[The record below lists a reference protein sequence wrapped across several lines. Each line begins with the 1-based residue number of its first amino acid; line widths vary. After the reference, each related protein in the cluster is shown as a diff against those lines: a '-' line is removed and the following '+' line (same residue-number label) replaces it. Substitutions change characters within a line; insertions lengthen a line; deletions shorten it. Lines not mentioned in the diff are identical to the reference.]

1 MCVPSYIIVD
11 YVELDKKLKELIKNL
26 INLEK
31 NEDNELY
38 FYGGNN
44 IECEHNKQIINNYL
58 PMMKKIIKGYSNW
71 SNLKKTDKIV
81 ANHLKLF
88 CRISTGKP
96 IVKKCVRFPQF
107 KSKMVNRFTL
117 PVAIK

>member
-1 MCVPSYIIVD
+1 MCVPPYIIVN
-11 YVELDKKLKELIKNL
+11 YAELDIKLKQLIKNL
-26 INLEK
+26 INIETNK
-31 NEDNELY
+31 DTNELF

-44 IECEHNKQIINNYL
+44 IECEHNKEIINNSL
-58 PMMKKIIKGYSNW
+58 PIMKKIIKGYSNW

-96 IVKKCVRFPQF
+96 VLKKCVRFPEF
-107 KSKMVNRFTL
+107 KSKMINRFTL
-117 PVAIK
+117 PILL